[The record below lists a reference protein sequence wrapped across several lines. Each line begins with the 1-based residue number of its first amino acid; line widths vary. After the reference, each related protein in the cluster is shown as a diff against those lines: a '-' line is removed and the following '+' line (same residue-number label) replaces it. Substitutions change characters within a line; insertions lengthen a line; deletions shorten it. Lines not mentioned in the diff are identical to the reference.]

1 MISLGTSS
9 IDDSARTSVS
19 TNAPYPVETCPA
31 QVMRFMARSANRRNY
46 GNTRTAV
53 ASIARE
59 RIEIL
64 ITKAREMVEKDPELS
79 RRYVCLARKISERT
93 KVRIPGDLKRFL
105 CKSCGIA
112 MVPGTNA
119 RVRLRARGVG
129 VAITCLTCGTVKRY
143 PVSRRIGARSE
154 PPAMKTYIVQ
164 SELSAKKNSS
174 KN

>member
-9 IDDSARTSVS
+9 IDDSARTSVN
-19 TNAPYPVETCPA
+19 TIAFYTVDTCPA
-31 QVMRFMARSANRRNY
+31 QVMRFMARYANRRNY
-46 GNTRTAV
+46 GNTRAAV
-53 ASIARE
+53 ASVARE

-79 RRYVCLARKISERT
+79 RRYVDLARRISERT
-93 KVRIPGDLKRFL
+93 KVRIPGDLKRYL
-105 CKSCGIA
+105 CKSCGIP

-119 RVRLRARGVG
+119 RVRLRARDGGV
-129 VAITCLTCGTVKRY
+129 VITCLTCGTVKRY

-154 PPAMKTYIVQ
+154 RPAIKTYIVQ
-164 SELSAKKNSS
+164 SEPSSKKNSS